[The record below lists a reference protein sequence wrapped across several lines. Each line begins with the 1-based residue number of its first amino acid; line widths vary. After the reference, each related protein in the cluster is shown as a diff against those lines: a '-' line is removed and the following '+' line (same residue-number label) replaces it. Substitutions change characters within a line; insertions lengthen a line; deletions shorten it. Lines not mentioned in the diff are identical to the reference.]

1 MCEFVLWKNSA
12 AYAKIL
18 NVSDMQY
25 IAQGQITKQL
35 LRQMYSELCQTS
47 EMKHF
52 SRRIML

>member
-1 MCEFVLWKNSA
+1 MCEFVLCKNSA